1 MSKQEATNGFSK
13 GLNMDL
19 NPISTPNEILTDC
32 LNGTIITYNG
42 NEWNLQNDMGNYS
55 FPGCELPDGF
65 IPIGMKAYGDI
76 LYIISYNDNSKL
88 SQIGTFPS
96 PEYNGIN
103 GNIVKKYSPLQNY
116 KKSGSNIYGDFIAN
130 LNMDLKHPIDIE
142 LQESYDGSV
151 NLIINDDKHEPRLIN
166 SGFAVREGGKYEL
179 IERNQYE
186 QTNKYSEEKLNSQI
200 KLIRTI
206 KEIPRI
212 EFEEL
217 LYTGQLKGGNY
228 NFYIKFADGDY
239 NKTDIVCESSVIS
252 IFNGNPNSISS
263 ISGAW
268 QSEITDKAIKL
279 KIKNIDPTFSNIYVY
294 YTREYCDANG
304 YKLTEAKMLS
314 DEFNIPKD
322 KNNEYEFIITG
333 VEKTENISI
342 EELNVQYLPI
352 SKVETQ
358 AQQQNMLFL
367 ANIGNANVYDKTLQ
381 EIAYSV
387 KAELVRSS
395 NSIGGVN
402 ENYIDYS
409 DGGEYYNPKN
419 IYSQLGYWPEE
430 FYRFG
435 IVFIKDDDSLS
446 PVFNII
452 GCNIEDSFNSTTKVI
467 GSNEKYLTADFD
479 DEGFY
484 KDKEQN
490 ILANKMGVFKNP
502 MQKENT
508 VIQFESN
515 EYGIKKL
522 ETHPWFY
529 RFSLD
534 SKYWNK
540 LKEYNIKGY
549 FYVRQKR
556 IPTILCQG
564 LCIGIDKRSKTPIL
578 FD

>member
-116 KKSGSNIYGDFIAN
+116 KKSGSDIYGDFIAN

-142 LQESYDGSV
+142 IQESYDGSV
-151 NLIINDDKHEPRLIN
+151 NLIINDDKNEPRLIN

-352 SKVETQ
+352 SK
-358 AQQQNMLFL
+358 A
-367 ANIGNANVYDKTLQ
+367 
-381 EIAYSV
+381 
-387 KAELVRSS
+387 
-395 NSIGGVN
+395 
-402 ENYIDYS
+402 
-409 DGGEYYNPKN
+409 
-419 IYSQLGYWPEE
+419 
-430 FYRFG
+430 
-435 IVFIKDDDSLS
+435 
-446 PVFNII
+446 
-452 GCNIEDSFNSTTKVI
+452 
-467 GSNEKYLTADFD
+467 
-479 DEGFY
+479 
-484 KDKEQN
+484 
-490 ILANKMGVFKNP
+490 
-502 MQKENT
+502 
-508 VIQFESN
+508 
-515 EYGIKKL
+515 
-522 ETHPWFY
+522 
-529 RFSLD
+529 
-534 SKYWNK
+534 
-540 LKEYNIKGY
+540 
-549 FYVRQKR
+549 
-556 IPTILCQG
+556 
-564 LCIGIDKRSKTPIL
+564 
-578 FD
+578 

>member
-55 FPGCELPDGF
+55 FPGCKLPDGF

-116 KKSGSNIYGDFIAN
+116 KKSGSDIYGDFIAN
-130 LNMDLKHPIDIE
+130 LNMDLKHPVDIE
-142 LQESYDGSV
+142 IQESYDGSV
-151 NLIINDDKHEPRLIN
+151 NLIINDDKNEPRLIN

-206 KEIPRI
+206 KEISRI

-294 YTREYCDANG
+294 YTRE
-304 YKLTEAKMLS
+304 
-314 DEFNIPKD
+314 F
-322 KNNEYEFIITG
+322 
-333 VEKTENISI
+333 
-342 EELNVQYLPI
+342 
-352 SKVETQ
+352 
-358 AQQQNMLFL
+358 
-367 ANIGNANVYDKTLQ
+367 
-381 EIAYSV
+381 YS
-387 KAELVRSS
+387 
-395 NSIGGVN
+395 
-402 ENYIDYS
+402 
-409 DGGEYYNPKN
+409 
-419 IYSQLGYWPEE
+419 
-430 FYRFG
+430 
-435 IVFIKDDDSLS
+435 
-446 PVFNII
+446 
-452 GCNIEDSFNSTTKVI
+452 
-467 GSNEKYLTADFD
+467 
-479 DEGFY
+479 
-484 KDKEQN
+484 
-490 ILANKMGVFKNP
+490 
-502 MQKENT
+502 
-508 VIQFESN
+508 
-515 EYGIKKL
+515 
-522 ETHPWFY
+522 
-529 RFSLD
+529 
-534 SKYWNK
+534 
-540 LKEYNIKGY
+540 
-549 FYVRQKR
+549 
-556 IPTILCQG
+556 
-564 LCIGIDKRSKTPIL
+564 
-578 FD
+578 